1 MGLEKL
7 KAAIEKYEKA
17 TEWIDNANSI
27 DADKHHA
34 RYLLVV
40 AEARLVMD
48 EYTKTLGY
56 DPFKNYDSLLKAIS
70 EI

>member
-7 KAAIEKYEKA
+7 KAAIERYEKA
-17 TEWIDNANSI
+17 TEWIDNANEHDI
-27 DADKHHA
+27 EKHKQ

-56 DPFKNYDSLLKAIS
+56 DPFENYDSLLKTIRD
-70 EI
+70 I